1 MDKRPRGW
9 KWLQL
14 LSQPRSHQTM
24 TAGQCPPK
32 HTTCNH
38 PSTALSR
45 NNTIQPRFSLKHTAP
60 VIQVWESD

>member
-1 MDKRPRGW
+1 MDKQPRKW

-14 LSQPRSHQTM
+14 PTQPQSRQTM
-24 TAGQCPPK
+24 TAGQCRPK

-45 NNTIQPRFSLKHTAP
+45 NNTIQHRFSLKRTAQMT
-60 VIQVWESD
+60 QVWESD